1 MINTPSAQS
10 IEYKTELLYVQL
22 PIGVIHIYA
31 QIIKYNLSSRID
43 SFRLERLCTRP
54 PIWDKIHQ
62 PLH

>member
-1 MINTPSAQS
+1 MINTPCAQS
-10 IEYKTELLYVQL
+10 IEYKTKLLYVQL

-54 PIWDKIHQ
+54 PI
-62 PLH
+62 